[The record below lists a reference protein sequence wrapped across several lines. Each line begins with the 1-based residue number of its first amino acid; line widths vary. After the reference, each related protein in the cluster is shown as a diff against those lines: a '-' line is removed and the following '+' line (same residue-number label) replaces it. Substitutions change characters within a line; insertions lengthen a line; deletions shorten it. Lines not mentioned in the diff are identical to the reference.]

1 MARINTNVGA
11 VIAQRHL
18 DQSYRTLN
26 GTLERLSTGLRIN
39 HGKDD
44 PAGLIVSERLR
55 SETGAV
61 AQAISNTQRA
71 SLIISTTERA
81 LDEVAA
87 LLRDI
92 QQLTVESANKG
103 ALSEE
108 EIKANQLQV
117 DSAIAS
123 IERIANS
130 TTFAGRHLLNGSL
143 DYITSGVVPGDIDA
157 LAVHGALFGTR
168 DYIPIEVQ
176 VIQSAQFAQLVY
188 DGGTLSQDVTIEI
201 QGNAGAT
208 TLSFAAGTSAP
219 KIAEAINQISDATGV
234 SAIPLSNPGDG
245 FTLKSAHLG
254 SKNFVSVQLLPGSG
268 AFALEDLSGAPVGT
282 GRAYG
287 RDATANINGA
297 QSIGDGN
304 KLTLKTSTLDIELSL
319 ADTFGTGTTAFTI
332 TDGGALFQIG
342 AHINS
347 NLQVNIGVQS
357 VAPSRL
363 GNGAIGYLSQIV
375 TGEQYSLVSGKSA
388 QASQIIDEAI
398 AQVSVIRGRLGAFE
412 KNTLQTTM
420 NQLGITQE
428 NLMSAESAIRDA
440 DFAYETSELTRN
452 QVLVNSGT
460 TALQLANQTPQ
471 MVLKLLGG

>member
-18 DQSYRTLN
+18 NNSYRSLST
-26 GTLERLSTGLRIN
+26 TMERLSTGLRIN

-61 AQAISNTQRA
+61 SQAISNAQRA
-71 SLIISTTERA
+71 SLIVSTTEGA

-92 QQLTVESANKG
+92 QQLTVASANEG
-103 ALSEE
+103 ALSED

-130 TTFAGRHLLNGSL
+130 TTFAGRNLLNGSL
-143 DYITSGVVPGDIDA
+143 DYISSGVVPGNIDN

-168 DYIPIEVQ
+168 DYIPVEVQ
-176 VIQSAQFAQLVY
+176 VIQSAQYATLVY
-188 DGGTLSQDVTIEI
+188 DGGALSQDVTIEI

-208 TLSFAAGTSAP
+208 TLSFAAGTSAA
-219 KIAEAINQISDATGV
+219 KIADAINQISDATGV
-234 SAIPLSNPGDG
+234 SATPLSDAAAG
-245 FTLKSAHLG
+245 FTLNSVALG
-254 SKNFVSVQLLPGSG
+254 SKNFVSIELLPGSG
-268 AFALEDLSGAPVGT
+268 AFTLEDAAGEEKKRTV
-282 GRAYG
+282 G

-304 KLTLKTSTLDIELSL
+304 NLTLKTSTLDLDVAL
-319 ADTFGTGTTAFTI
+319 AQSFGTGTTSFAI

-357 VAPSRL
+357 AAPSRL

-375 TGEQYSLVSGKSA
+375 TGEQYSLVAGSSE
-388 QASQIIDEAI
+388 QASKIIDEAI
-398 AQVSVIRGRLGAFE
+398 AQVSVMRGRLGAFE

-428 NLMSAESAIRDA
+428 NLLSADSSIRDA

-460 TALQLANQTPQ
+460 TALGLANQTPQ

>member
-18 DQSYRTLN
+18 DSSYRALST
-26 GTLERLSTGLRIN
+26 TLERLSTGLRIN

-71 SLIISTTERA
+71 SLIISTTEGA

-92 QQLTVESANKG
+92 QQLTVESANEG
-103 ALSEE
+103 ALSED

-130 TTFAGRHLLNGSL
+130 TTFAGRYLLNGSL
-143 DYITSGVVPGDIDA
+143 DYVTSGVVPGTIDA

-168 DYIPIEVQ
+168 DYIPVEVQ
-176 VIQSAQFAQLVY
+176 VIQSAQYATLIY
-188 DGGTLSQDVTIEI
+188 DEGALSQDVTIEI
-201 QGNAGAT
+201 QGNTGAT
-208 TLSFAAGTSAP
+208 TLSFAAGTSAS
-219 KIAEAINQISDATGV
+219 KIADAINQISDATGV
-234 SAIPLSNPGDG
+234 SAVALSNPADG
-245 FTLKSAHLG
+245 FTLKSSQLG
-254 SKNFVSVQLLPGSG
+254 SRNFVSVQVLPGSG
-268 AFALEDLSGAPVGT
+268 PFTLEDASGESKTRVV
-282 GRAYG
+282 G

-304 KLTLKTSTLDIELSL
+304 NLTLKTSTLDIDVGL
-319 ADTFGTGTTAFTI
+319 AQTFGTGTTSFAI

-375 TGEQYSLVSGKSA
+375 TGEEFSLVSGNCE
-388 QASQIIDEAI
+388 QASKVIDEAI
-398 AQVSVIRGRLGAFE
+398 NQVSLIRGRLGAFE

-428 NLMSAESAIRDA
+428 NLMSAESSIRDA

-460 TALQLANQTPQ
+460 AALTLANQTPQ
-471 MVLKLLGG
+471 MVLQLLAG

>member
-18 DQSYRTLN
+18 NNSYRSLST
-26 GTLERLSTGLRIN
+26 TMERLSTGLRIN

-61 AQAISNTQRA
+61 SQAISNAQRA
-71 SLIISTTERA
+71 SLIVSTTEGA

-92 QQLTVESANKG
+92 QQLTVASANEG
-103 ALSEE
+103 ALSED

-130 TTFAGRHLLNGSL
+130 TTFAGRSLLNGSL
-143 DYITSGVVPGDIDA
+143 DYISSGVVPGNIDN

-168 DYIPIEVQ
+168 DYIPVEVQ
-176 VIQSAQFAQLVY
+176 VIQSAQYATLVY
-188 DGGTLSQDVTIEI
+188 DSGALSQDVTIEI

-208 TLSFAAGTSAP
+208 TLSFAAGTSAA
-219 KIAEAINQISDATGV
+219 KIVDAINQIADATGV
-234 SAIPLSNPGDG
+234 SAIPLSNPADG
-245 FTLKSAHLG
+245 FTLKSSQLG
-254 SKNFVSVQLLPGSG
+254 SKNFVSVELLPGSG
-268 AFALEDLSGAPVGT
+268 AFALEDST
-282 GRAYG
+282 GQDVKRTTG

-304 KLTLKTSTLDIELSL
+304 NLTLKTSTLDIDVAL
-319 ADTFGTGTTAFTI
+319 AQSFGTGTTSFAI

-375 TGEQYSLVSGKSA
+375 TGEEYSLVAGSSE
-388 QASQIIDEAI
+388 QASKIIDEAI
-398 AQVSVIRGRLGAFE
+398 AQVSLVRGRLGAFE

-428 NLMSAESAIRDA
+428 NLLSADSSIRDA

-460 TALQLANQTPQ
+460 TALGLANQTPQ

>member
-18 DQSYRTLN
+18 DKAYSALST
-26 GTLERLSTGLRIN
+26 TMERLSTGLRVN

-61 AQAISNTQRA
+61 TQAISNAQRA
-71 SLIISTTERA
+71 SLIISTTEGA

-92 QQLTVESANKG
+92 QQLTVQSANEG
-103 ALSEE
+103 ALSDD

-130 TTFAGRHLLNGSL
+130 TTFAGRSLLNGSL
-143 DYITSGVVPGDIDA
+143 DYITSGVVPGNIDS

-168 DYIPIEVQ
+168 DYIPVEVQ
-176 VIQSAQFAQLVY
+176 VIQSAQYATLVY
-188 DGGTLSQDVTIEI
+188 DDGALSQDVTIEI
-201 QGNAGAT
+201 QGNVGAT

-234 SAIPLSNPGDG
+234 TAVALSNPADG
-245 FTLKSAHLG
+245 FTLKSAQLG

-268 AFALEDLSGAPVGT
+268 DFTLEDAT
-282 GRAYG
+282 GDETTRTVG

-304 KLTLKTSTLDIELSL
+304 NLTLKTSTLDIDVGL
-319 ADTFGTGTTAFTI
+319 AQTFGTGTTSFAI
-332 TDGGALFQIG
+332 TEGGALFQIG

-363 GNGAIGYLSQIV
+363 GNGAIGYLSQLV
-375 TGEQYSLVSGKSA
+375 TGEEFSLVSGNCE
-388 QASQIIDEAI
+388 QASKIIDEAI
-398 AQVSVIRGRLGAFE
+398 NQVSLIRGRLGAFE

-428 NLMSAESAIRDA
+428 NLMSADSSIRDA

-452 QVLVNSGT
+452 QVLVSSGT
-460 TALQLANQTPQ
+460 TALGLANQTPQ